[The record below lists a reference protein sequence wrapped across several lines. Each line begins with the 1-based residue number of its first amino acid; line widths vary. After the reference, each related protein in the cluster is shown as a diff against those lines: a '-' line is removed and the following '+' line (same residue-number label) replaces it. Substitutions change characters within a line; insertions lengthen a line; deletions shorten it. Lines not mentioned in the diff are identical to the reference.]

1 MVYRYTTDGNNLAGL
16 DTKIMKNCGKIHLKR
31 TKLDL
36 LMNKL
41 VVLVRRP
48 GEPVRT
54 LKSEVM
60 APTLRRIP
68 VASSP
73 PPFPPVS
80 FYCCTAWANHEL
92 PSPPPPAP
100 VCTQHEGADPPW
112 APLC

>member
-1 MVYRYTTDGNNLAGL
+1 
-16 DTKIMKNCGKIHLKR
+16 MKNCGKIHLKR

-60 APTLRRIP
+60 APLCGRCP
-68 VASSP
+68 GSLLPPHP
-73 PPFPPVS
+73 PP
-80 FYCCTAWANHEL
+80 L
-92 PSPPPPAP
+92 PS
-100 VCTQHEGADPPW
+100 CFFLLLYSLG
-112 APLC
+112 